1 MPHILVVEDEQHL
14 AFGIKFNLEAEGYTV
29 TTAGDGPAALAVI
42 DSAQPP
48 LDLVVLDL
56 MLPGMSGYAVCET
69 LRGRGDSFP
78 IVMLTARTLVE
89 DRIRGFDAGADVYL
103 QKPFDLEELLSV
115 IRSLLS
121 RRGRDD
127 RAPEPVEA
135 AATATVRFGSAEVD
149 FETWEATCRGEPVKL
164 TSLEMKLL
172 KYLVQHEGKVVTRDE
187 LLTKVWGMNRPPA
200 TRTVDT
206 FMLSLRKTFED
217 DPSRPVHFLSVRG
230 TGYKFVSDRAAPTSI
245 AAIPAASSRW
255 TSARVLMPLSATS
268 STSSGTC
275 SRSRST
281 VSRSVVMVCKS
292 RLLMPTSVAPRSSTR
307 GRFSGSWSSTSG
319 VMPRSRISR

>member
-29 TTAGDGPAALAVI
+29 AVAGDGPTALDVVAT
-42 DSAQPP
+42 ATPP
-48 LDLVVLDL
+48 IDLVVLDL

-69 LRGRGDSFP
+69 IRSRGGTLP
-78 IVMLTARTLVE
+78 VVMLTARTLVE
-89 DRIRGFDAGADVYL
+89 DRIRGFDSGADVYL

-121 RRGRDD
+121 RRSRDD
-127 RAPEPVEA
+127 RPAEA
-135 AATATVRFGSAEVD
+135 ADVAPSAIVRFGSAEVNFD
-149 FETWEATCRGEPVKL
+149 TWEATSRGAAVKL

-206 FMLSLRKTFED
+206 FMLNLRKTFED

-230 TGYKFVSDRAAPTSI
+230 TGYRFVNGPAAPPL
-245 AAIPAASSRW
+245 PAPDRPA
-255 TSARVLMPLSATS
+255 
-268 STSSGTC
+268 
-275 SRSRST
+275 
-281 VSRSVVMVCKS
+281 
-292 RLLMPTSVAPRSSTR
+292 
-307 GRFSGSWSSTSG
+307 
-319 VMPRSRISR
+319 